1 MTAQSPDSIATGAER
16 AGSFAVPF
24 LEMTAGEVYTS
35 RRNSTFV
42 KTAHTIVNVA
52 RKTQSA

>member
-1 MTAQSPDSIATGAER
+1 
-16 AGSFAVPF
+16 
-24 LEMTAGEVYTS
+24 MTAGEVYTS